1 MNLLSETK
9 LLKPLCIPALQLK
22 YSSATHSMYDS
33 SLKGSIFD
41 STELS
46 KKMSE
51 LNDEI
56 QRCKRELNNTNK
68 AILELGYE
76 KQVLITVIAE
86 QKLKIKT
93 LIKDINE

>member
-1 MNLLSETK
+1 
-9 LLKPLCIPALQLK
+9 
-22 YSSATHSMYDS
+22 MYDS

-41 STELS
+41 STELG
-46 KKMSE
+46 KKISE
-51 LNDEI
+51 LREEI
-56 QRCKRELNNTNK
+56 QKCKGELNNTNK

-86 QKLKIKT
+86 QKLKIKS